1 MRPRLDLRLAQKLV
15 MTPQLQQAIK
25 LLQLTRLELSQTI
38 SQELLENPVLEELT
52 TESAD
57 ESAPEAGDRRDE
69 PSDDVVA
76 SLSESERGEELSSPF
91 DLKWE
96 ASGDDGPM
104 EWRETESSDATVED
118 RPSYEQTLTKVTTLH
133 DHLLW
138 QLSVSGLEEAEK
150 AIGTQIIGNLD
161 DDGYLRTSLDELAVE
176 CGASPSQVERVLK
189 IVQTFDPTGVGART
203 LQECLSLQ
211 LEALGVL
218 DSMAHALVTDHLEE
232 LEHHDHAAIAAR
244 LGCSVEE
251 VVHAAQVIERLEPKP
266 GRPFTSTDNQVII
279 PDVFIVKVEGEN
291 EYRIMMNDDGLPRL
305 RVNSYYRRLLRQ
317 PGELSKSTRTYLEDR
332 FRAALWLIRSIEQRN
347 RTICRVTASIVKFQR
362 DFLDRGLSALKPLVL
377 RQVAED
383 LGLHEST
390 ISRVTTNKYAQT
402 PQGLLELKFFFNGG
416 IARTGDGEEAMSRL
430 IVKEMIRNMIQEEDP
445 AHPLRDEEITERLR
459 ARRIDIARRT
469 IAKYRAILHIP
480 SASKRKRESS

>member
-38 SQELLENPVLEELT
+38 SQELLENPVLEELAT
-52 TESAD
+52 DSTD
-57 ESAPEAGDRRDE
+57 EAAPEAGER
-69 PSDDVVA
+69 
-76 SLSESERGEELSSPF
+76 SESSEDVGTGAVEREAGEELASPF
-91 DLKWE
+91 DLNWD
-96 ASGDDGPM
+96 ASGDDSPM
-104 EWRETESSDATVED
+104 EWRESESTDAALED
-118 RPSYEQTLTKVTTLH
+118 RPSYEQTLTKATTLH
-133 DHLLW
+133 EHLLW
-138 QLSVSGLEEAEK
+138 QLSVSGLDDADK
-150 AIGTQIIGNLD
+150 AIGTQIIGNID

-176 CGASPSQVERVLK
+176 CGTSPDRIERILM

-211 LEALGVL
+211 LAALGVS
-218 DSMAHALVTDHLEE
+218 DSLAQTLVTDHLEE
-232 LEHHDHAAIAAR
+232 LDHPDHAALAAR
-244 LGCSVEE
+244 VGSTADE
-251 VVHAAQVIERLEPKP
+251 VAQAIRVIERLEPKP
-266 GRPFTSTDNQVII
+266 GRPFASTDNQVII
-279 PDVFIVKVEGEN
+279 PDVFIVKVEGED
-291 EYRIMMNDDGLPRL
+291 EFRIMMNDDGLPRL
-305 RVNSYYRRLLRQ
+305 RVNEYYRRLMRR
-317 PGELSKSTRTYLEDR
+317 PGELSKSTRSYIEDR

-362 DFLDRGLSALKPLVL
+362 EFLDRGLSALKPLVL

-416 IARTGDGEEAMSRL
+416 IARTGDGEEAMSRV
-430 IVKEMIRNMIQEEDP
+430 IVKEMIRSIIQGEDP
-445 AHPLRDEEITERLR
+445 ARPLRDEEITERLR

-469 IAKYRAILHIP
+469 IAKYRAMLRIP